1 MPDITK
7 DILQKSLI
15 NFIKLSNA
23 DTSLKI
29 LDTRIKFPDI
39 IFQIMSPVMDPLQ
52 LLKLMTFLNLQLSL

>member
-23 DTSLKI
+23 DKSLKI

-39 IFQIMSPVMDPLQ
+39 IFQMSPVMDPLQ